1 MRLSKAWI
9 IASKD
14 FKTFRKKRFIIQS
27 IIGFVLVVS
36 IGLPL
41 IIELV
46 ILKAKNPPAVVLPVL
61 INAFSFW
68 FVIGPAAIPISIASY
83 SLVGEKVQKSLEPLL
98 AAPVTDS
105 EILVGK
111 SIAAFIP
118 SIASTYI
125 GAVVFMFLIDLFT
138 FGKLT
143 YLYFPNWNIGV
154 ILLLLAPLSCIFSI
168 GINVLISSRINDI
181 RAAQQ
186 LGTFI
191 LIPLAI
197 IYFMS
202 EFKII
207 SLTITNLLIMS
218 AVLFVIDIIV
228 FYIVKATF
236 RREEI
241 LTKWR

>member
-1 MRLSKAWI
+1 MRLSKVWTI
-9 IASKD
+9 VSKD
-14 FKTFRKKRFIIQS
+14 FKTYKKKRNILQS
-27 IIGFVLVVS
+27 IIAFMVVVS
-36 IGLPL
+36 IGLPFV
-41 IIELV
+41 IEMV
-46 ILKAKNPPAVVLPVL
+46 IVKAKNPPAAVLPGL

-68 FVIGPAAIPISIASY
+68 FVIGAAAIPISIASY

-105 EILVGK
+105 EILAGK

-125 GAVVFMFLIDLFT
+125 GAIIFMFLIDLFT

-168 GINVLISSRINDI
+168 GINVLISSRSNDI

-186 LGTFI
+186 LGIFI
-191 LIPLAI
+191 IIPFAI
-197 IYFMS
+197 VYFMS
-202 EFKII
+202 EFNFI
-207 SLTITNLLIMS
+207 SLTITNLLIM
-218 AVLFVIDIIV
+218 AAILLIIDIIV
-228 FYIVKATF
+228 FYIVTATF
-236 RREEI
+236 QREEI
-241 LTKWR
+241 LTKWK

>member
-27 IIGFVLVVS
+27 IITFVLIVS

-41 IIELV
+41 IIAFV
-46 ILKAKNPPAVVLPVL
+46 ILKAKNPPAVILPVL
-61 INAFSFW
+61 ISAFSFW

-105 EILVGK
+105 ETLVGK

-118 SIASTYI
+118 TIVSTYI
-125 GAVVFMFLIDLFT
+125 GALVFMSLIDLFT

-143 YLYFPNWNIGV
+143 YLYFPNWSMGV
-154 ILLLLAPLSCIFSI
+154 ILLLLALLSCMFSI

-186 LGTFI
+186 MGASI
-191 LIPLAI
+191 LIPFAI
-197 IYFMS
+197 IYIMS

-228 FYIVKATF
+228 FYIAKATF

-241 LTKWR
+241 LTRWR